1 MIIAF
6 VAFCCM
12 FMYLPFISAD
22 QLLPHH
28 FVATSIV
35 KGMVCDV
42 CHKGFTGFMK
52 HSLRCTGKHSDMVK
66 RISQLSEKLSKS
78 YFLANHC

>member
-1 MIIAF
+1 M
-6 VAFCCM
+6 
-12 FMYLPFISAD
+12 SAD

-52 HSLRCTGKHSDMVK
+52 HSLRCTGMSIPQHTVK
-66 RISQLSEKLSKS
+66 LYDCVIATFEVLFYSLI
-78 YFLANHC
+78 C